1 VNQAVRAP
9 AKDILDFIVIGAQKA
24 GTTALFEYLRR
35 HPELSLPQAKE
46 VPYFSHNGRY
56 SEDWYEYLHKAF
68 PFSDPD
74 TKWGTVTPQY
84 MYGGI
89 LHIPHTSVGP
99 PVKSGVRT
107 VPDRI
112 HQRLPEVKLI
122 AILRDPV
129 ERAHSHHA
137 MTSLNGW
144 ETRSFE
150 QAIRELLDPDALES
164 ARRVPEENTG
174 YVVWGEYARILQGY
188 LDIFSGEQML
198 VLLSSDLREDPRS
211 VLRRVFE
218 FLSVDPE
225 FIPDNLGT
233 SYRESAAARRIDWL
247 DPDQVQRG
255 VSSNP
260 LTRALWHSLPER
272 GRRRIDAGFDRI
284 TYLFHLWNR
293 RGRINAVASES
304 ETDVMLRRHFQADA
318 QRLREVFGLT
328 APWSRDQAG
337 DGVQLQR

>member
-1 VNQAVRAP
+1 MNQAVRAP
-9 AKDILDFIVIGAQKA
+9 AKDILDFIVVGAQKA

-35 HPELSLPQAKE
+35 HPDLSLPPAKE

-56 SEDWYEYLHKAF
+56 SADWHEYLHKAF

-99 PVKSGVRT
+99 PVKSDVRT
-107 VPDRI
+107 VPNRI
-112 HQRLPEVKLI
+112 RQRLPEVKLI

-129 ERAHSHHA
+129 ERARSHHA

-150 QAIRELLDPDALES
+150 QAIAELLDPDELES

-174 YVVWGEYARILQGY
+174 YVVWGEYARILEGY
-188 LDIFSGEQML
+188 LDIFSSEQML
-198 VLLSSDLREDPRS
+198 VLFSSDLRQDPQP
-211 VLRRVFE
+211 VLREVFE
-218 FLSVDPE
+218 FLSVDPD
-225 FIPDNLGT
+225 FLPDNLGT

-247 DPDQVQRG
+247 DLDHVQRG
-255 VSSNP
+255 VSSNS
-260 LTRALWHSLPER
+260 LMRALWHSLPER
-272 GRRRIDAGFDRI
+272 AQRRVDAGFDRAS
-284 TYLFHLWNR
+284 YLVQLWNR
-293 RGRINAVASES
+293 RGRLSAAPPER
-304 ETDVMLRRHFQADA
+304 ETEVILRRHFEADA
-318 QRLREVFGLT
+318 GRLLEVFGLT
-328 APWSRDQAG
+328 APWSSYHAG
-337 DGVQLQR
+337 DAIPLPR